1 MPMSLPPKPMSVP
14 PKPEYV
20 LGHDSNEMERLALQ
34 AEYWSEATRELLQ
47 RAGIAPGMR
56 LLDLGCGAGDVSL
69 LAAALVGPSGS
80 LVSIDRSADA
90 IATAQARASAAGLTQ
105 IEFQVADLE
114 EYGSAQRFD
123 GLVGRFV
130 LLYLADS
137 AATLR
142 RLLKLVRPG
151 GFAAFV
157 EMDLTVARSVPKVA
171 LVETGLEWLRE
182 TFRRARVPLDL
193 GPQAWRIFRAA
204 GLSDPSLIVRWKAE
218 PAPAPAGTRYL
229 VETIRSLL
237 PMMERF
243 GVASAADVDIDTLGT
258 RLEEA
263 LLVEQATMLPPCV
276 VGTWSRVGA

>member
-1 MPMSLPPKPMSVP
+1 MSVP

-20 LGHDSNEMERLALQ
+20 LGHGSSEMERLTLQ
-34 AEYWSEATRELLQ
+34 AQYWGEATLELLQ
-47 RAGIAPGMR
+47 RAGIATGMR

-80 LVSIDRSADA
+80 VVGIDRSADA
-90 IATAQARASAAGLTQ
+90 IATAKARADAAGLLQ
-105 IEFQVADLE
+105 VEFQLADLE

-123 GLVGRFV
+123 GIVGRFV
-130 LLYLADS
+130 LLYLADP

-142 RLLKLVRPG
+142 KLLKLTRPG
-151 GFAAFV
+151 GLVAFL
-157 EMDLTVARSVPKVA
+157 EMDLTVARSVPNVA
-171 LVETGLEWLRE
+171 LVEKALEWLRE
-182 TFRRARVPLDL
+182 TFRRGRVPLDL

-218 PAPAPAGTRYL
+218 PAPGLAGTQYL

-243 GVASAADVDIDTLGT
+243 GVASASDVDIDTLGT
-258 RLEEA
+258 RLQEA
-263 LLVEQATMLPPCV
+263 LVAEQGTMLPPCV
-276 VGTWSRVGA
+276 VGTWSRVAVTFDR